1 MTSANQTKAKSYRKL
16 GSAAGFMFPLATE
29 ALAERFH
36 LVYQDEARRQTDQD
50 ADSLRHPDEYS
61 ELAER
66 TKDYD
71 RALARFVLE
80 QRATSTMP
88 GLAHSH
94 LEVIRSSDKEV

>member
-80 QRATSTMP
+80 QLLPGTESHRLESTLRLLR
-88 GLAHSH
+88 G
-94 LEVIRSSDKEV
+94 